1 MKIWTP
7 VLLQRSEEVS
17 WQTGI
22 VALEIDIVSAV
33 LMSFGILHGLERLLD
48 AFGDGR
54 SCENGALQRF
64 S

>member
-1 MKIWTP
+1 VANRNCRT
-7 VLLQRSEEVS
+7 RSRHRF
-17 WQTGI
+17 GC
-22 VALEIDIVSAV
+22 V
-33 LMSFGILHGLERLLD
+33 LMSFGILRGLERLLD